1 MVSENFRGAILMVIS
16 MVLFAGEDM
25 FIKLLTQQLPY
36 SQVLTIFAVLGFV
49 VFAIMLRARGGRLW
63 TRDLMLPM
71 VMLRNLGEMI
81 GAIGI
86 VAALALT
93 DLATTAV
100 IMQALP
106 LVIVLAAAT
115 FLREPVGW
123 RRWSA
128 LLVGFGGV
136 LLIVRPG
143 LDGFQP
149 ASIAALI
156 GVLGLAL
163 RDIATRQLPLRLHS
177 DQISAS
183 AFAAMGVAGLV
194 WALVLGQRFQ
204 IPTSTDWLL
213 FLGGIVMGVSGY
225 ALLVTATR
233 IAEASAMAPYRYARL
248 IFSLLIAV
256 VIFRESP
263 DALTLTG
270 AAIIVSSGCYTMW
283 REARLRRQQLRDAG
297 FITTKA

>member
-1 MVSENFRGAILMVIS
+1 MGSENLRGAILMIIS

-25 FIKLLTQQLPY
+25 FIKLLTQRLPY
-36 SQVLTIFAVLGFV
+36 AQVLTIFAGLGFV
-49 VFAIMLRARGGRLW
+49 IFALILKAKGGRMW
-63 TRDLMLPM
+63 TRDLWRPG
-71 VMLRNLGEMI
+71 VILRNIGEMI

-86 VAALALT
+86 VMALALT

-100 IMQALP
+100 ILQALP
-106 LVIVLAAAT
+106 LVIVLAAAV

-136 LLIVRPG
+136 MLIVRPG
-143 LDGFQP
+143 VDGFQP
-149 ASIAALI
+149 ASIAALV

-163 RDIATRQLPLRLHS
+163 RDIATRRLPQHIPS

-183 AFAAMGVAGLV
+183 AFAAMGVAALAL
-194 WALVLGQRFQ
+194 ALVMGQKFQ
-204 IPTSTDWLL
+204 VPTSTDWLL
-213 FLGGIVMGVSGY
+213 FLGGIITGVSGY
-225 ALLVTATR
+225 TFLVTATR

-248 IFSLLIAV
+248 IFSLVIAV

-263 DALTLTG
+263 DMLTIVG
-270 AAIIVSSGCYTMW
+270 ATIIVSSGCYTMW
-283 REARLRRQQLRDAG
+283 RETRLRRQKLREAG
-297 FITTKA
+297 FVTPQS